1 MTKKLIF
8 IVAMAAALCMLGGCS
23 QTTAKDVQETAEDVA
38 KEVADQVEN
47 IADSEEDHVLS
58 VKNGHLEQ
66 YPENPI
72 GEAFDNF
79 FGSPTWK
86 YFKGTD
92 TGGNGESI
100 NDTEHNVDVVEFT
113 GYCTYQDVEV
123 KARLQFI
130 LNEDGTFTTGA
141 LSFNDVPQSQLI
153 TAAMMEKIFEQNMQD
168 KENASDN
175 GMKATSDVMELTDY
189 MGTMSTDFYNQS
201 GLELEVYGTEGWDY
215 SGYENGIDVSEVR
228 DASGYYVTLT
238 SRQLGDKQVSLIG
251 IMVGDSYDDVKSFI
265 ESDAASVSDTTAYY
279 QLDNGDTISITFD
292 SKTKIISQIMYGHY
306 SQKTEVPEDTISVY
320 DAAGRYESDSLS
332 LSISIY
338 SEEAEDASVG
348 VMAWKDCET
357 GKMGEAILYKN
368 TNSIVAFEWKGMS
381 YYMSFTENG
390 AIWCDLS
397 DALIMQFEKTES
409 YQS

>member
-1 MTKKLIF
+1 MKKKIIF

-47 IADSEEDHVLS
+47 IADSEEEHVLS

-72 GEAFDNF
+72 GEAFDSF

-92 TGGNGESI
+92 TGDNEESI

-153 TAAMMEKIFEQNMQD
+153 TAAMMEKIFEQD
-168 KENASDN
+168 ITKAPEN
-175 GMKATSDVMELTDY
+175 
-189 MGTMSTDFYNQS
+189 
-201 GLELEVYGTEGWDY
+201 
-215 SGYENGIDVSEVR
+215 
-228 DASGYYVTLT
+228 
-238 SRQLGDKQVSLIG
+238 
-251 IMVGDSYDDVKSFI
+251 
-265 ESDAASVSDTTAYY
+265 
-279 QLDNGDTISITFD
+279 
-292 SKTKIISQIMYGHY
+292 
-306 SQKTEVPEDTISVY
+306 TISVY

-332 LSISIY
+332 LSVSIY
-338 SEEAEDASVG
+338 SEETEDNSVG
-348 VMAWKDCET
+348 IMEWTDHSTGET
-357 GKMGEAILYKN
+357 GETILYKN
-368 TNSIVAFEWKGMS
+368 TDFIAVFEWEGIS

-390 AIWCDLS
+390 AAWCDL
-397 DALIMQFEKTES
+397 LNTPVMQFEKTES

>member
-38 KEVADQVEN
+38 KEVADQMEN
-47 IADSEEDHVLS
+47 IADSEEEHVLS
-58 VKNGHLEQ
+58 VKNGYLEQ

-175 GMKATSDVMELTDY
+175 GMKAASDVMELTDY

-279 QLDNGDTISITFD
+279 
-292 SKTKIISQIMYGHY
+292 
-306 SQKTEVPEDTISVY
+306 
-320 DAAGRYESDSLS
+320 
-332 LSISIY
+332 
-338 SEEAEDASVG
+338 
-348 VMAWKDCET
+348 
-357 GKMGEAILYKN
+357 
-368 TNSIVAFEWKGMS
+368 
-381 YYMSFTENG
+381 
-390 AIWCDLS
+390 
-397 DALIMQFEKTES
+397 
-409 YQS
+409 